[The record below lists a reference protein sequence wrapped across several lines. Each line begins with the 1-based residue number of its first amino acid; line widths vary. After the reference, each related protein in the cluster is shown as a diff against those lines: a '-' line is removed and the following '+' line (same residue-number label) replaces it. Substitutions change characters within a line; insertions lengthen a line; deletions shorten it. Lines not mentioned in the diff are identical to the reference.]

1 MLGEMQ
7 LVWRFNRGHTDA
19 LREIY
24 EQHKHALV
32 TLATALLIDK
42 SEAEDV
48 VHDVFV
54 GFIRS
59 GGRFQLTG
67 SLGGFLATC
76 VANRAR
82 NRNKST
88 RKNTPV
94 EVAVGEPAAPNNER
108 PDLATMFGEEL
119 RFVGGALAELPYEQR
134 EVVVL
139 AVMQRHALS
148 RDCANAGRFNQHG
161 PGPVPL
167 RCGQIENSFERTTES
182 RSENEDYIYDAGILA
197 AGKARARSISAW
209 ICNERATPPAAKRT
223 SQIVNFIS
231 LRLS

>member
-1 MLGEMQ
+1 MLREMH

-24 EQHKHALV
+24 ENHKHELV
-32 TLATALLIDK
+32 TLATALLVDK

-82 NRNKST
+82 NRNRSKQ
-88 RKNTPV
+88 KEAPV
-94 EVAVGEPAAPNNER
+94 EVAVVESPAPDHER
-108 PDLATMFGEEL
+108 PDLAAMFGEEL
-119 RFVGGALAELPYEQR
+119 GFVGGALAELPYEQR

-139 AVMQRHALS
+139 RLCSGMRFRAIAQMQGVS
-148 RDCANAGRFNQHG
+148 TNTVQGRYRYG
-161 PGPVPL
+161 L
-167 RCGQIENSFERTTES
+167 DRLK
-182 RSENEDYIYDAGILA
+182 ILLN
-197 AGKARARSISAW
+197 GH
-209 ICNERATPPAAKRT
+209 
-223 SQIVNFIS
+223 IS
-231 LRLS
+231 L

>member
-1 MLGEMQ
+1 MLRDIH

-24 EQHKHALV
+24 EQHKQQLV
-32 TLATALLIDK
+32 TLATALLVDK

-59 GGRFQLTG
+59 GGRFRLTG
-67 SLGGFLATC
+67 SLCGFLATC

-82 NRNKST
+82 NRNKSK
-88 RKNTPV
+88 RKETSGD
-94 EVAVGEPAAPNNER
+94 AAIAEPPAPDNER

-119 RFVGGALAELPYEQR
+119 QCVGGALAELPYEQR

-139 AVMQRHALS
+139 RLCSGLRFRAIAQMQGVS
-148 RDCANAGRFNQHG
+148 TDTVQGRYRYG
-161 PGPVPL
+161 L
-167 RCGQIENSFERTTES
+167 
-182 RSENEDYIYDAGILA
+182 D
-197 AGKARARSISAW
+197 
-209 ICNERATPPAAKRT
+209 
-223 SQIVNFIS
+223 
-231 LRLS
+231 RLKTLLNGHITL

>member
-1 MLGEMQ
+1 MH

-24 EQHKHALV
+24 EQQKHQLV
-32 TLATALLIDK
+32 TLATALLVDK

-59 GGRFQLTG
+59 GGQFRLTG

-82 NRNKST
+82 NRNKSK
-88 RKNTPV
+88 RKDTPGDTA
-94 EVAVGEPAAPNNER
+94 VAEPAAPDNQR
-108 PDLATMFGEEL
+108 PDLAAMFGEEL
-119 RFVGGALAELPYEQR
+119 GFVGGALAELPYEQR

-139 AVMQRHALS
+139 RLYSGMRFRAIARMQGVS
-148 RDCANAGRFNQHG
+148 TNTVQGRYRYGLDRLKTLLNGH
-161 PGPVPL
+161 
-167 RCGQIENSFERTTES
+167 
-182 RSENEDYIYDAGILA
+182 
-197 AGKARARSISAW
+197 
-209 ICNERATPPAAKRT
+209 
-223 SQIVNFIS
+223 IS
-231 LRLS
+231 L